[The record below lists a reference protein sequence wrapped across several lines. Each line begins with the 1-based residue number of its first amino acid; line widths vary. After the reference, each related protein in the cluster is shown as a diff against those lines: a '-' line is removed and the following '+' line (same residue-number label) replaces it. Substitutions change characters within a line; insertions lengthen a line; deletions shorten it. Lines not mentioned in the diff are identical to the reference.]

1 MKVTEQRTAR
11 EFAECMRDLV
21 DVHYPQADLVRV
33 VMDNLST
40 LTTGALYE
48 AFPVPEAHL
57 ILRRLEFH

>member
-1 MKVTEQRTAR
+1 
-11 EFAECMRDLV
+11 MRDLV

-40 LTTGALYE
+40 HTTGALYE